1 MIIITFMQMNQVILK
16 ASFQKKILY
25 KEKQYDNYT
34 DKK

>member
-1 MIIITFMQMNQVILK
+1 MNQVILK

-34 DKK
+34 DKKWIRMST